1 MTRLITLHMEFV
13 DGEPPGWRVVV
24 VPESTTL
31 GALRGL
37 VNELFDGLPAEAYF
51 ERDQEFPSNSKLSI
65 RDAFGERGNRLDYVF
80 EDDSKT
86 LVIWHEGYAEPDA
99 ELAYPRLIFGAETLL
114 DEDDPADAS
123 TLEGGELQGAIRGDW
138 KAPERHA
145 SRGAEM
151 LRKFIEASDL
161 PAADLDALERAL
173 EEDDD
178 PFAEFEWAT
187 SRLARVDDGVSPRMR
202 RAYHQVKDAG
212 IDIEVGLLDQLRR
225 EELYRSDTVATGF
238 VADIL
243 AGLEYRDAIEP
254 IVELL
259 QLDPET
265 NIRSFHFLGYALTD
279 LDGPDFERVDE
290 LLDSRSATLRFNVF
304 VALSNFNPEHPGL
317 ARRIFELLDELS
329 VEDTDFALDV
339 LLSVHPESSRENIL
353 GLLDDFLEAVETS
366 EQDPTLTRIPRIA
379 LSAKQAVFFGEA
391 LEDAGVDLGESR
403 SEALDRVRSM
413 LQQVLQTGTVGTYRR
428 GEEPGRNDP
437 CPCGSGKKYKR
448 CCIPN

>member
-31 GALRGL
+31 EALRGH
-37 VNELFDGLPAEAYF
+37 VNELFDGLPAEAFF
-51 ERDQEFPSNSKLSI
+51 EREQEFPSNSRLSI
-65 RDAFGERGNRLDYVF
+65 RDALGARGNRIDYVF
-80 EDDSKT
+80 EDDSKP
-86 LVIWHEGYAEPDA
+86 LAIWHEDDA
-99 ELAYPRLIFGAETLL
+99 RPETTEAYPRLKYGAEPLL
-114 DEDDPADAS
+114 DEDDPSDAS
-123 TLEGGELQGAIRGDW
+123 TLEARELDGAIRGEW
-138 KAPERHA
+138 TAPEREA

-151 LRKFIEASDL
+151 LRTFIEASDL
-161 PAADLDALERAL
+161 PAKNLEALERAS
-173 EEDDD
+173 EEHDD

-187 SRLARVDDGVSPRMR
+187 NRLAEVDDGVSPRMR
-202 RAYHQVKDAG
+202 RAFHEVKEAG

-243 AGLEYRDAIEP
+243 AGLDCHDAIGP

-259 QLDPET
+259 QLEPET
-265 NIRSFHFLGYALTD
+265 NSRSFHFLGYALTD
-279 LDGPDFERVDE
+279 LDGPEFERVDE
-290 LLDSRSATLRFNVF
+290 VLESRPAALRLNVF
-304 VALSNFNPEHPGL
+304 VALSNFNPENAGL

-329 VEDTDFALDV
+329 YEDKDFALEV
-339 LLSVHPESSRENIL
+339 LLSLHPESSHENIL
-353 GLLDDFLEAVETS
+353 GLLDDFIEAADRS
-366 EQDPTLTRIPRIA
+366 EQDQTFARIPGIM

-391 LEDAGVDLGESR
+391 LEDMGVDLGASR
-403 SEALDRVRSM
+403 GEALDRVRST
-413 LQQVLQTGTVGTYRR
+413 LHEVLQTGTFGTYRKDER
-428 GEEPGRNDP
+428 PGRNDP